1 MRAKTPGRVVAVV
14 AVTVVALGIGAP
26 AFADENGEYE
36 QPPGYEA
43 PAPPQIDANAPGLM
57 LGDGATLADPR
68 VLDIKF
74 VIEDTGTPPAPT
86 PEPESPA
93 PPADDEE
100 EGGAEEEEPP
110 AREETPETDEGTE
123 VDSVGETRE
132 ERTGNQRK
140 FTLQTDVIFDK
151 NSDVVSDDARAAL
164 EVVAEAIA
172 EHSPREVNVFGFT
185 DNLGS
190 YDHGVT
196 LSNNRARNTQQ
207 VLVELLDDPSGINF
221 NVRGYSEDYPLYDNS
236 TDEGRQKNRRVEI
249 SWPSS

>member
-1 MRAKTPGRVVAVV
+1 MRDMRVTTPGRAI
-14 AVTVVALGIGAP
+14 AVTAVTAVALGIGAP

-57 LGDGATLADPR
+57 LGDGATLAEPR

-74 VIEDTGTPPAPT
+74 VIEDTG
-86 PEPESPA
+86 A
-93 PPADDEE
+93 PPAATPQPENPSPPA
-100 EGGAEEEEPP
+100 GGVEDEEEPP
-110 AREETPETDEGTE
+110 AREESPDPDEGTG
-123 VDSVGETRE
+123 VDGGGETRE

-140 FTLQTDVIFDK
+140 FTLQTDVIFGKD
-151 NSDVVSDDARAAL
+151 SDVVSDEAREAL
-164 EVVAEAIA
+164 AVVAEAIA
-172 EHSPREVNVFGFT
+172 EHSPAEVNVFGFT

-190 YDHGVT
+190 YEHGVT

-236 TDEGRQKNRRVEI
+236 TEEGRQKNRRVEI

>member
-1 MRAKTPGRVVAVV
+1 MAAATA
-14 AVTVVALGIGAP
+14 VALGIGAP
-26 AFADENGEYE
+26 AFADEKGEYE

-57 LGDGATLADPR
+57 LGDGATLAEPR

-74 VIEDTGTPPAPT
+74 VIEDTGTPQPAAT
-86 PEPESPA
+86 PQPENPD
-93 PPADDEE
+93 PPIEGDEGD
-100 EGGAEEEEPP
+100 EGSEEEEP
-110 AREETPETDEGTE
+110 AGQEETPQPDEGTA
-123 VDSVGETRE
+123 VDSAGETRE

-140 FTLQTDVIFDK
+140 FTLQTDVIFGKD
-151 NSDVVSDDARAAL
+151 SDVVSDEAREAL
-164 EVVAEAIA
+164 AVVAEAIA
-172 EHSPREVNVFGFT
+172 EHSPAEVNVFGFT

-190 YDHGVT
+190 YEHGVT

-236 TDEGRQKNRRVEI
+236 TEEGRQKNRRVEI